1 MDESISYKKAFLHYF
16 SSQYPEINIDW
27 LLETLTSLYSGKD
40 KVWASLEYLNSV
52 ILNYLI
58 AYELLD
64 NPDVVFFAL
73 VFKYIQY
80 DDYILDANIVNELNI
95 KSFENFLKDVSFDLN
110 VKGVKYLLRSSG
122 FLPNDL
128 NITENDYN
136 FYHDILLYSKPLNVF
151 EDRYT
156 CYYYDDLLKI
166 QNYFKGEKPRLK
178 IEKEQIILILETMQD
193 RNYCFKTSLFKI
205 NHSNKVNK
213 FISHYYS

>member
-1 MDESISYKKAFLHYF
+1 MDESIYYKSAFSHYF
-16 SSQYPEINIDW
+16 SSQYPNINIDW
-27 LLETLTSLYSGKD
+27 LFQTLTSLYTEKQ
-40 KVWASLEYLNSV
+40 KVWASLEYLNSI

-58 AYELLD
+58 VYKFLN

-80 DDYILDANIVNELNI
+80 DEYLLDANIVNELNI
-95 KSFENFLKDVSFDLN
+95 KCFENFLKDVSFDLN
-110 VKGVKYLLRSSG
+110 VKGVKYLLRSDS
-122 FLPNDL
+122 FLSNDL

-136 FYHDILLYSKPLNVF
+136 FYHDILLHSKPLNVF
-151 EDRYT
+151 EERYT

-166 QNYFKGEKPRLK
+166 HNYFKGEKPRLK

-193 RNYCFKTSLFKI
+193 KNCCFKTSLFKI